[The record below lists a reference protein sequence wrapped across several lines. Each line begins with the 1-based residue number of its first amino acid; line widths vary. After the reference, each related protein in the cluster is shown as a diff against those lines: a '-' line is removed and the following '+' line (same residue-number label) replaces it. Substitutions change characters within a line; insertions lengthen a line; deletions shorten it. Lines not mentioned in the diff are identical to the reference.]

1 MEKLNSKMLILVFLG
16 VSLIN
21 NYILSALGTLHVP
34 TGESLTGRGIVCVL
48 CSLLGG
54 LLFKERVV
62 PEKIKTQIARFFFA
76 GFGLWATIES
86 YQFARASEIALI
98 SRLDLPVIIIL
109 GFLISLSTSKIQKVM
124 SVGLMAAIVFS
135 IWIFSDEQ
143 TTIHGLLL
151 AALGTLTLSLSY
163 LLLNRTARTESA
175 AIVSLTPGIA
185 CMIFGPIIFLVSN
198 QQLNLESIAILLTAA
213 SGVAM
218 YASYRTVRHLYR
230 RYSFLRAQIAYILIP
245 LISIPID
252 LIGFKHHF
260 RLAEYGTFLGISVGV
275 IATCLMNE
283 KFCIKSGESK
293 NEYHKATA

>member
-1 MEKLNSKMLILVFLG
+1 MDKLSSKMLILVFLG

-21 NYILSALGTLHVP
+21 NYILSALGALHVP
-34 TGESLTGRGIVCVL
+34 TGESLTGRGIICVF
-48 CSLLGG
+48 CSFLGG

-86 YQFARASEIALI
+86 YQSARASEIALI

-109 GFLISLSTSKIQKVM
+109 GFLVSLTTSKVQKIM
-124 SVGLMAAIVFS
+124 SVGLLAAITYS
-135 IWIFSDEQ
+135 IWVFSDEQ

-175 AIVSLTPGIA
+175 AIVSLTPAIA
-185 CMIFGPIIFLVSN
+185 CMIFGPTIFLASK
-198 QQLNLESIAILLTAA
+198 QQLNVEPIAIFLTAA

-245 LISIPID
+245 VISIPID

-260 RLAEYGTFLGISVGV
+260 RLAEYGAFLAISAGV
-275 IATCLMNE
+275 IATCLVHE
-283 KFCIKSGESK
+283 KFFFKSGDRK
-293 NEYHKATA
+293 NEYYKATA

>member
-1 MEKLNSKMLILVFLG
+1 MEKLSSKMLILVFLG

-21 NYILSALGTLHVP
+21 NYILSALGSLHVP
-34 TGESLTGRGIVCVL
+34 TGQSLTFRGMVCVL

-54 LLFKERVV
+54 LLLKERVV
-62 PEKIKTQIARFFFA
+62 PEKFKTQIARFFFA

-109 GFLISLSTSKIQKVM
+109 GFLVSLTTTTVQKIM
-124 SVGLMAAIVFS
+124 SLGLVGAITFS
-135 IWIFSDEQ
+135 IWIFADEQ
-143 TTIHGLLL
+143 TTVHGLLL

-175 AIVSLTPGIA
+175 AIVSLTPAVA
-185 CMIFGPIIFLVSN
+185 CMIFGPIIFLGSK
-198 QQLNLESIAILLTAA
+198 QSLNLEPLAIFLTAA

-245 LISIPID
+245 VISIPID

-260 RLAEYGTFLGISVGV
+260 RVAEYGTFLIISVGV
-275 IATCLMNE
+275 IVTCLMNE
-283 KFCIKSGESK
+283 KFWFKSGESK